1 MKKAGKKFEV
11 GDLVFA
17 KVRGYPPWPARVS
30 GIKAAGKYHVYFFG
44 TYETA
49 VIKKEDIWL
58 YSPETKERYGKQK
71 RKGFAEGLLELETN
85 PNIGLE
91 IPGAADLQHFGDVTA
106 ADQSTLAADE
116 STLGADTSAVA
127 EGAAADESAVTAAAA
142 VDESVAEAAGSA
154 DEAPL
159 TIDETPNKKT
169 AAVAKGKRKA
179 EDTPSGGQ
187 QPPAKKRAAA
197 AAKTPRGRA
206 AAPAAAATGLDT
218 PNAAAAT
225 DGAAAVASTPGE
237 SGKTSR
243 SGRVIKQKKFAD
255 DIEGGTP
262 TPAKGTPTEKKA
274 PSEVRKM
281 WVHVKPTGD
290 MLEINLDKDRPAN
303 FDSKEAE
310 IQWEKATAKNALK
323 FKQTVESGEFIPEE
337 IRKKLE
343 EKAVRTPK
351 EEEIL
356 KKEKVLA
363 CRKEKVRWLKVEQR
377 LIDLDVAIK
386 TALHYQH
393 PNMTKCLE
401 HLEELTA
408 MPVAPLMFKKQPEI
422 VTTMRKLRKY
432 IGPEDEPA
440 DPEVGLEWATSA
452 EKIRLRADAIF
463 HKIQSCFSVPDGTSF
478 WDAFE
483 TQLMEFRN
491 VTKDMEP
498 EQVLHLVTDPTP
510 SANT

>member
-1 MKKAGKKFEV
+1 MTKKNVKTFEV

-30 GIKAAGKYHVYFFG
+30 NRSGSKYHVYFFG

-49 VIKKEDIWL
+49 VVKREDIWRF
-58 YSPETKERYGKQK
+58 SPETKEKFGKQK
-71 RKGFAEGLLELETN
+71 RKGFAEGLDELENN
-85 PNIGLE
+85 PNIGLLSPE
-91 IPGAADLQHFGDVTA
+91 EAA
-106 ADQSTLAADE
+106 
-116 STLGADTSAVA
+116 AVA
-127 EGAAADESAVTAAAA
+127 AEAAAA
-142 VDESVAEAAGSA
+142 GEGDATTAELEATTENELGDSTIVHDASEIHEESAFEEAT
-154 DEAPL
+154 DAPL
-159 TIDETPNKKT
+159 TIDETPVKKG
-169 AAVAKGKRKA
+169 KGGKRKA
-179 EDTPSGGQ
+179 EDTPGSA
-187 QPPAKKRAAA
+187 QPPAKRQAPATS
-197 AAKTPRGRA
+197 TP
-206 AAPAAAATGLDT
+206 AAPSAKKEAKKEPATPATPAQPSTGGAAT
-218 PNAAAAT
+218 
-225 DGAAAVASTPGE
+225 E

-243 SGRVIKQKKFAD
+243 SGRVIKQKKFID
-255 DIEGGTP
+255 EVEGTP
-262 TPAKGTPTEKKA
+262 APPSKGTPSEKKTA
-274 PSEVRKM
+274 DPRKM

-290 MLEINLDKDRPAN
+290 MLEINLDKDRPVK

-343 EKAVRTPK
+343 QKTHRTPK

-377 LIDLDVAIK
+377 LIDLDIALK

-393 PNMTKCLE
+393 PDMKKCLE
-401 HLEELTA
+401 HLEELSA

-432 IGPEDEPA
+432 IGPEDEPS
-440 DPEVGLEWATSA
+440 DPALGQEWVSLA
-452 EKIRLRADAIF
+452 EKIRLKSDAIF
-463 HKIQSCFSVPDGTSF
+463 HKIQSCFTIPDGSSF

-483 TQLMEFRN
+483 MQLIEFRN

-510 SANT
+510 SSDSN